1 MEAPVRVTASK
12 LRENVYRILDEAIAT
27 GTPVEVVRKGSI
39 LRIVPE
45 RRVSKLSR
53 LKRRTGFDGD
63 PDDIIG
69 MDWLK
74 EWTEIK

>member
-1 MEAPVRVTASK
+1 MRVTASK

-45 RRVSKLSR
+45 RRVSKFSR
-53 LKRRTGFDGD
+53 LKKRTGFDGD

-74 EWTEIK
+74 EWTGIK